1 MIYRFKNREEAG
13 LLLGKAIKEKYPELN
28 RSNAVILAIPRG
40 GVPVAYYVAKETG
53 IPFSVVITKKITSP
67 SNPEAALGAVS
78 VDGSFVLSDIAKAVF
93 PMEALEAFAKDAY
106 MEALRRVEKYQVSN
120 PDLKGKTV
128 LIVDD
133 GVATGYTAIASA
145 LYAKNKG
152 ASRVILAVPVCPVDS
167 LERLKEYFD
176 DVICLEPVDTPAF
189 AVGAFYE
196 DFHQVEDDEFFRYIE
211 KAKAEGLLAE

>member
-13 LLLGKAIKEKYPELN
+13 ILLGKALKEKYPNLN
-28 RSNAVILAIPRG
+28 RTNAVILAIPRG

-78 VDGSFVLSDIAKAVF
+78 VDGSFILSELAKTLF
-93 PMEALEAFAKDAY
+93 PMEALEAFTKDAY
-106 MEALRRVEKYQVSN
+106 IEALRRVEKYQVSN

-128 LIVDD
+128 IIIDD

-145 LYAKNKG
+145 LYARNKG
-152 ASRVILAVPVCPVDS
+152 ADKVILAVPVCPVDS
-167 LERLKEYFD
+167 LQKIKEYFD
-176 DVICLEPVDTPAF
+176 DIICLEPVDTPMF

-196 DFHQVEDDEFFRYIE
+196 DFHQVEDDEFFSYIE
-211 KAKAEGLLAE
+211 KAKKENLLAE